1 MISIVALPL
10 ALVAGAP
17 CDPGALEVDAVVGL
31 LVVRALHGGE
41 GLGVLEEEQ
50 EGVGQ
55 HGVARRPVLPL
66 PLPVLHQLGAVQGT
80 LLDYCH

>member
-1 MISIVALPL
+1 M
-10 ALVAGAP
+10 
-17 CDPGALEVDAVVGL
+17 VGL

-55 HGVARRPVLPL
+55 DGVARGPVLPL
-66 PLPVLHQLGAVQGT
+66 ALPVLHQLGAVQGT
-80 LLDYCH
+80 LLHYHH